1 MPKRK
6 DIIDT
11 EHYKIH
17 WEHTTH
23 IYSELEDYLRFMVH
37 DGNIEKPSQKL
48 YTMINQNVTDEQWLN
63 IEENIE
69 ICRNLCS

>member
-37 DGNIEKPSQKL
+37 DGNIEKPTYDLMVGKL
-48 YTMINQNVTDEQWLN
+48 DELFDQYR
-63 IEENIE
+63 E
-69 ICRNLCS
+69 IYQDFVGD